1 MDFQAL
7 STAYTGATAAG
18 YEARRTSTAKWL
30 SEQIAVSELLRVLP
44 SGATVLD
51 IPVGTGRF
59 LELYQ
64 ERGLKVAGRDISPDM
79 LGAARN
85 KLNELGGLDCSL
97 WLADIRTIPDADDQY
112 DCVLSIRFLNWVDSR
127 GLEEVLREARR
138 VSKRYLIVTIR
149 HKVPTRDLLFRGPKG
164 LRRLLMRH
172 VLSNSGNQRALG
184 PSCMNR
190 MWSFELLVR

>member
-7 STAYTGATAAG
+7 STAYTGATATG

-30 SEQIAVSELLRVLP
+30 SEQIAVAELLRVVP

-79 LGAARN
+79 LRAARN
-85 KLNELGGLDCSL
+85 KLNEVGGLDCSL
-97 WLADIRTIPDADDQY
+97 ELADIRTIPDADDQY

-127 GLEEVLREARR
+127 GLEEVLREAPPGF
-138 VSKRYLIVTIR
+138 KALPDRYHPPQSSHARLA
-149 HKVPTRDLLFRGPKG
+149 VPWPERLAPAPDETCAQTQAIKG
-164 LRRLLMRH
+164 RPDH
-172 VLSNSGNQRALG
+172 PA
-184 PSCMNR
+184 
-190 MWSFELLVR
+190 